1 MRYITGD
8 EVGLVK
14 ATTVVKRQEEQPAP
28 RPSKKRR
35 GDAKPADGAAPAGP
49 ATTTQVFGSVNRNAA
64 VQMMCW
70 ASPAPGEPH
79 SQIVVARANGFVQYL
94 SVEDGSAV
102 REHAIII
109 PRLNDAGMPVLNKY
123 KKAEHFVGLADVNG
137 TLIACTDM
145 GLLHVI
151 PPPPLADSSESQ
163 LPESGIPSGVFTLN
177 QDLLFRARTH
187 PQHPHL
193 IATGGD
199 ERELTLWDL
208 RDQPVAQQPL
218 SDVGSAPCPLTATW
232 TARNVKNDFLNI
244 RVPVWITDIRFIDS
258 SKNRVIVGTGH
269 HQIRI
274 YDALTARRP
283 IIDIKL
289 GSHPIRAL
297 AVTTTADGDDDAA
310 TGGAIAIASDTTGQ
324 LFELAVDIVAKT
336 AIVSGKYAGLAGA
349 ITDIA
354 LPQNT
359 GTVVT
364 VGLDRFVKV
373 FELGGDRTL
382 LSKTYL
388 KGRLTSV
395 LVDDPETAAVVENA
409 EAGDEEE
416 DGASAHEVD
425 SGDEE
430 DDQVWDEM
438 EELVEEVEQEKKEER
453 EANVQAVKKSGA
465 ASNGAG
471 KKRKK

>member
-1 MRYITGD
+1 MRYVTGD

-14 ATTVVKRQEEQPAP
+14 TTTVVKRREEQPAPP

-35 GDAKPADGAAPAGP
+35 GDAKPVDGAAPAEP
-49 ATTTQVFGSVNRNAA
+49 ATTTQVFGSVNRHAA

-70 ASPAPGEPH
+70 ASSAPGEPH
-79 SQIVVARANGFVQYL
+79 SQVVVARANGVVQYL
-94 SVEDGSAV
+94 SLEDGSV
-102 REHAIII
+102 MREHVVIN
-109 PRLNDAGMPVLNKY
+109 PRFNDAGIPVLNKY
-123 KKAEHFVGLADVNG
+123 KKAEHFVGLADVDG
-137 TLIACTDM
+137 TLIACTDL

-199 ERELTLWDL
+199 ERELAIWDL
-208 RDQPVAQQPL
+208 LDQPAPQQPP
-218 SDVGSAPCPLTATW
+218 SDDGFSPRPLTATW

-244 RVPVWITDIRFIDS
+244 RVPVWITDLRFIDS

-274 YDALTARRP
+274 YDTLTARRP
-283 IIDIKL
+283 IINVTI

-297 AVTTTADGDDDAA
+297 AVTAAHSDDANGDKF
-310 TGGAIAIASDTTGQ
+310 TAIASDTTGQ
-324 LFELAVDIVAKT
+324 LFELAVDIAAKT
-336 AIVSGKYAGLAGA
+336 AKVSGKYAGLAGA
-349 ITDIA
+349 ITDVA
-354 LPQNT
+354 LPRNT

-364 VGLDRFVKV
+364 AGLDRFVKV

-395 LVDDPETAAVVENA
+395 LVDDPETAAAVADNEA
-409 EAGDEEE
+409 EDEEE
-416 DGASAHEVD
+416 DGSSAHEAD

-438 EELVEEVEQEKKEER
+438 EELVEEVEQEKEEER
-453 EANVQAVKKSGA
+453 KANAKAAKKSGA
-465 ASNGAG
+465 ASNGVG